1 MAKDPICGMEVD
13 PNKAKFNA
21 VKDNVQYYF
30 CSNNCK
36 TQFLAGSK
44 QDVSGQSVAKPS
56 NNSATNNARSTLKI
70 SGMHCASCAVNIEK
84 NLNKTAGVI
93 KANVNFANE
102 KAYVEYNSAAA
113 KEDDF
118 VKLIKKLG
126 YKAATETQLSQ
137 LNKSAESKPGEVI
150 LDITGMQSQHCQGI
164 IERTVTALP
173 GIKEIKAN
181 LATEKAEIKYDP
193 EKIKVYEIIKA
204 IENAGYGAAQTQ
216 SKDYEKEERAKEIST
231 LKLKTFITFLLSI
244 PLFYYM
250 AAGFFSFQLP
260 EFLEQNM
267 AILQFALT
275 LPIVLIS
282 YQIYTSGFKAM
293 VFNRSPN
300 MDSLIAIGT
309 TAAFVYSIY
318 TSFAGGDLY
327 FEVTGLL
334 LLFILLGKTLE
345 AIAKGKTSEAIKK
358 LIGLQAK
365 TATVM
370 RKERDA
376 FGKIKKGAKEVEIE
390 IPIEEVEAGDIVI
403 VKPGEKI
410 PVDGIIVDGHSSVD
424 ESMLTGESIPVEKT
438 KGDKIIGATMNKV
451 GYLKFKATKV
461 GKDTALAQ
469 IIRLV
474 EEAQG
479 SKAPIQKLADQIS
492 AYFVPAVVVIAII
505 AALTWYLLGF
515 GFASSLTIF
524 VAVLI
529 IACPCALGLATPTA
543 IMVGTGKGAENGI
556 LIKSAEALQ
565 KATEITTI
573 IFDKTGTLTKGKPE
587 VTDVIAFAAGKNKI
601 KEDDILKFAA
611 IAEKRSEH
619 PLGEAIVNGAKSR
632 NIKVP
637 DPKRFKS
644 ITGKGVEAFFGNKQV
659 LLGNRKLMAETKAL
673 AKLKQSEKDQLEET
687 LQKLEN
693 DGKTAM
699 LVALNK
705 KIVGI
710 VAVADT
716 LKENSRE
723 AVAQLQ
729 ALGKKVFMI
738 TGDNQ
743 RTARAIAS
751 QVGIKNMNSGDN
763 YVLAEVLPE
772 NKAEEV
778 KKLQDAGEKVAMV
791 GDGINDAPALAQ
803 SNIGIAIGSGTDIA
817 IETGDIVL
825 IKEDLRDVVKAM
837 KLSSMTMKKIKQ
849 NLFWAFFYNVV
860 GIPVAAGALYPAT
873 GWLLSPI
880 IAGAAMAFSSV
891 SVVTN
896 TLLLRGKRL

>member
-1 MAKDPICGMEVD
+1 M
-13 PNKAKFNA
+13 
-21 VKDNVQYYF
+21 QYYF

-36 TQFLAGSK
+36 TQFLAGNKTEDNAANTGNS
-44 QDVSGQSVAKPS
+44 DSNNNSRNSS
-56 NNSATNNARSTLKI
+56 NNSSAGITGNTVNSSRSTLKI

-84 NLNKTAGVI
+84 NLNKTAGVV

-102 KAYVEYNSAAA
+102 KAYVEYDNSKA

-126 YKAATETQLSQ
+126 YKAATESQLSQ

-164 IERTVTALP
+164 IERTVAALG

-193 EKIKVYEIIKA
+193 EKIKVFEIIKA
-204 IENAGYGAAQTQ
+204 IENAGYGASQTQ
-216 SKDYEKEERAKEIST
+216 SKDFEKEEREKEIRT

-250 AAGFFSFQLP
+250 AESFFGVPLP
-260 EFLEQNM
+260 EFLEQN
-267 AILQFALT
+267 IKIIQFAFT
-275 LPIVLIS
+275 MPIVLIS
-282 YQIYTSGFKAM
+282 YRIYTSGFKAI

-309 TAAFVYSIY
+309 SAAFIYSIY
-318 TSFAGGDLY
+318 TSFYGGDLY
-327 FEVTGLL
+327 YEITGLL

-365 TATVM
+365 TAIVV
-370 RKERDA
+370 RKDPNSKSKNA
-376 FGKIKKGAKEVEIE
+376 TIEVE
-390 IPIEEVEAGDIVI
+390 IPIEQVEAGDIVI

-438 KGDKIIGATMNKV
+438 KGDKVIGATINKV

-587 VTDVIAFAAGKNKI
+587 VTDILSTGSGKSRL
-601 KEDDILKFAA
+601 KEDEVLRFAA
-611 IAEKRSEH
+611 IVEKRSEH
-619 PLGEAIVNGAKSR
+619 PLGEAIVNGAKAR
-632 NIKVP
+632 NLTLP
-637 DPKRFKS
+637 EPKKFKS
-644 ITGKGVEAFFGNKQV
+644 ITGKGVEAVYGNKHI
-659 LLGNRKLMAETKAL
+659 LLGNRKLMTETKAL
-673 AKLKQSEKDQLEET
+673 DKLKASEKTLMEEN
-687 LQKLEN
+687 LQRLEN
-693 DGKTAM
+693 EGKTAM
-699 LVALNK
+699 LIAVNK

-723 AVAQLQ
+723 AVSQLQ
-729 ALGKKVFMI
+729 ALGKKVYMI

-743 RTARAIAS
+743 RTAQAIAA
-751 QVGIKNMNSGDN
+751 QVGIKNENLGDKSDAGKSSN
-763 YVLAEVLPE
+763 FVLAEVLPE

-778 KKLQDAGEKVAMV
+778 RKLQNAGEKVAMV

-803 SNIGIAIGSGTDIA
+803 SDIGIAIGSGTDIA
-817 IETGDIVL
+817 IETGEIVL

-837 KLSSMTMKKIKQ
+837 KLSRMTMKKIKQ

-860 GIPVAAGALYPAT
+860 GIPVAAGVLYPAT

>member
-1 MAKDPICGMEVD
+1 MTD
-13 PNKAKFNA
+13 NK
-21 VKDNVQYYF
+21 
-30 CSNNCK
+30 
-36 TQFLAGSK
+36 
-44 QDVSGQSVAKPS
+44 
-56 NNSATNNARSTLKI
+56 NNSNKENINSTSRSTLKI
-70 SGMHCASCAVNIEK
+70 GGMHCASCAINIEK
-84 NLNKTAGVI
+84 NLNKTNGVV

-102 KAYVEYNSAAA
+102 KAYVEYDNSKA

-118 VKLIKKLG
+118 VKIIKKLG
-126 YKAATETQLSQ
+126 FKAATESQLSQ
-137 LNKSAESKPGEVI
+137 LNKSVESKPGEII

-164 IERTVTALP
+164 IERTVNALQ

-181 LATEKAEIKYDP
+181 IATSKAEIKYDP
-193 EKIKVYEIIKA
+193 EKLKVFEIIKA
-204 IENAGYGAAQTQ
+204 IENAGYGASQTK
-216 SKDYEKEERAKEIST
+216 SKDFEKEEREKEIRT

-250 AAGFFSFQLP
+250 AAGFFSFALP

-282 YQIYTSGFKAM
+282 YHIYTSGFKAM

-309 TAAFVYSIY
+309 SAAFIYSIY
-318 TSFAGGDLY
+318 TSFSGGDLY
-327 FEVTGLL
+327 YEVTGLL
-334 LLFILLGKTLE
+334 LLFILIGKTLE
-345 AIAKGKTSEAIKK
+345 AVAKGKTSEAIKK

-365 TATVM
+365 TAIVV
-370 RKERDA
+370 RKDPNSKSKNATIEM
-376 FGKIKKGAKEVEIE
+376 E
-390 IPIEEVEAGDIVI
+390 IPIEQVEAGDIVI

-424 ESMLTGESIPVEKT
+424 ESMLTGESIPIEKT
-438 KGDKIIGATMNKV
+438 KGDKVIGATINKV

-492 AYFVPAVVVIAII
+492 AYFVPTVVVIAIV

-587 VTDVIAFAAGKNKI
+587 VTDVLSTGSSKNRL
-601 KEDDILKFAA
+601 KEDEILRFAA
-611 IAEKRSEH
+611 IVEKRSEH
-619 PLGEAIVNGAKSR
+619 PLGEAIVNGAKAR
-632 NIKVP
+632 NLTLP
-637 DPKRFKS
+637 EPKKFKS
-644 ITGKGVEAFFGNKQV
+644 ITGKGVEAVFGNKHI
-659 LLGNRKLMAETKAL
+659 LLGNRKLMTEIKAL
-673 AKLKQSEKDQLEET
+673 DRLKASEKTLLEEN
-687 LQKLEN
+687 LQRLEN
-693 DGKTAM
+693 EGKTAM
-699 LVALNK
+699 IIAVNK
-705 KIVGI
+705 NIVGI

-716 LKENSRE
+716 LKENSKE

-738 TGDNQ
+738 TGDNL
-743 RTARAIAS
+743 RTAKAIAS
-751 QVGIKNMNSGDN
+751 LVGIDN
-763 YVLAEVLPE
+763 ESHVLAEVLPE

-803 SNIGIAIGSGTDIA
+803 SDIGIAIGSGTDIA
-817 IETGDIVL
+817 IETGEIVL
-825 IKEDLRDVVKAM
+825 IKEDLRDVVKAI
-837 KLSSMTMKKIKQ
+837 KLSRMTMRKIKQ

-860 GIPVAAGALYPAT
+860 GIPIAAGALYPAT